1 MILVTVCGAELI
13 MHVYVYMYVYVYMS
27 YAVYSRIYIH
37 I

>member
-1 MILVTVCGAELI
+1 MILVTVCGAELF